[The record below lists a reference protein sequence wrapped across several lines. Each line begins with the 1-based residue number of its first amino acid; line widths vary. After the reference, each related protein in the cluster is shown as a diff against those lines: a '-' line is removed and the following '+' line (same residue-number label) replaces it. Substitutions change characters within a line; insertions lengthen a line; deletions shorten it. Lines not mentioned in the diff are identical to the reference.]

1 LNTKIMI
8 EALIPTGYTNERLI
22 DHVRRVLPD
31 TFRVFDIK
39 VQQEEAEAGLENRRS
54 VFGSPAQSAA
64 SSTKPT
70 EPKSSKKVAEK
81 ATSSEQGSSLPG
93 TQTGGGGQ

>member
-39 VQQEEAEAGLENRRS
+39 VEQTEAEQGEETRRS
-54 VFGSPAQSAA
+54 VFGAPSTTPAQSAA
-64 SSTKPT
+64 PSKPAKTKTPLV
-70 EPKSSKKVAEK
+70 EDKP
-81 ATSSEQGSSLPG
+81 Q
-93 TQTGGGGQ
+93 Q